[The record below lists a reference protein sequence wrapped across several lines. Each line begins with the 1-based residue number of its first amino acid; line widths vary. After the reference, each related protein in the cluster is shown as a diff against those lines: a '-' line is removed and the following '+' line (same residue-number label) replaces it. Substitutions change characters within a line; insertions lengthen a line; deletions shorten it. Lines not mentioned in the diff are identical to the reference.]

1 MARGGFIGVGN
12 MGSLMAR
19 NLIRAG
25 HNLKVYDSV
34 RGSGELVVQSDA
46 KAASSVKDAVVC
58 VRSEKIDASTGD
70 AYPAPRAQA
79 GTHQLA
85 DESIRLPHG

>member
-25 HNLKVYDSV
+25 HNLKVYDLSEEAV
-34 RGSGELVVQSDA
+34 NSSSSRVPRPHHRSRDA
-46 KAASSVKDAVVC
+46 
-58 VRSEKIDASTGD
+58 
-70 AYPAPRAQA
+70 A
-79 GTHQLA
+79 GGVDFLITM
-85 DESIRLPHG
+85 LPHGQASWLKPPSGRN